1 LVQDPRQQMW
11 HSEDSSKFDCHRMM
25 SVVSQMYIITVAQM
39 PGELV
44 NSNIIALAFHSRC
57 DIYPDLEGLH
67 TGDDGQ
73 FAQESKN

>member
-1 LVQDPRQQMW
+1 
-11 HSEDSSKFDCHRMM
+11 MM
-25 SVVSQMYIITVAQM
+25 SVVSQMHIISVAQM

-44 NSNIIALAFHSRC
+44 NSNIIGLAFHSSC

-73 FAQESKN
+73 FAQVSKNWWLMSSDGEEILVCFKNATAP